1 MTHVCG
7 IGYCLL
13 ASVDG
18 AMANNRRLGKGGRGS
33 SYQALTIRYY
43 QLTIRIGQ
51 EVNAAW
57 RKLSAP

>member
-1 MTHVCG
+1 
-7 IGYCLL
+7 
-13 ASVDG
+13 
-18 AMANNRRLGKGGRGS
+18 MAYNWRLGKGGRGS

-57 RKLSAP
+57 RKLSAS